1 MSTTVAQTEK
11 DKRAKNLLYRKSLKG
26 RGNPLSE
33 IKNQFTILNSTLDY
47 VPSFEKVVEASGK
60 SIVPVDLEILQVN
73 VGYMCNMTCEHCH
86 VDAGPD
92 RKEMMDRETMSHCL
106 RLIDQSNVK
115 MVDLTGGAPE
125 MNHDFQW
132 FVEELSKMNVEI
144 IVRSNLTVLVS
155 NKKYRTYPEF
165 FKKHNVT
172 VIASLPCYSEA
183 NVDKQRG
190 DGAFTKSIEA
200 LQVLNGLG
208 YGKAD
213 SNLKLHL
220 VFNPGGASLPGSQAS
235 LQDAYKKKLKADFDI
250 EFNNLYC
257 ITNVP
262 ISRFLDFLDNSGK
275 LEDYMTLLSN
285 SFNPTAVEAV
295 MCTNTLS
302 VKWDGSIYD
311 CDFNQ
316 MLELDIDR
324 KVAGNIKDFTPNMF
338 HDRQIKLHQHCFA
351 CTAGAGSSCQG
362 ETSCSVG

>member
-1 MSTTVAQTEK
+1 MSSSIAQAEE
-11 DKRAKNLLYRKSLKG
+11 KRAKNLLYRKSLKG

-33 IKNQFTILNSTLDY
+33 VKNQFSILNNTLEY
-47 VPSFEKVVEASGK
+47 IPAFAKVVTEAGK
-60 SIVPVDLEILQVN
+60 KIHPIDLEILQIN
-73 VGYMCNMTCEHCH
+73 VGYLCNMTCEHCH

-92 RKEMMDRETMSHCL
+92 RKEMMNRETMSHCL

-125 MNHDFQW
+125 MNHDFKW
-132 FVEELSKMNVEI
+132 FVEELSKRNVEI

-165 FKKHNVT
+165 FKQHNVT

-190 DGAFTKSIEA
+190 DGAFSKSIEA
-200 LQVLNGLG
+200 LQVLNQLG
-208 YGKAD
+208 YGSPS

-220 VFNPGGASLPGSQAS
+220 VFNPGGASLPGAQAG
-235 LQDAYKKKLKADFDI
+235 LEKAYKEKLKADFDI
-250 EFNNLYC
+250 VFNNLYC

-275 LEDYMTLLSN
+275 LESYMTLLSN
-285 SFNPTAVEAV
+285 SFNPSTVENV
-295 MCTNTLS
+295 MCSNTLS
-302 VKWDGSIYD
+302 VKWDGTLFD

-316 MLELDIDR
+316 MLELDIDH
-324 KVAGNIKDFTPNMF
+324 KVADNIKDFSMDMF
-338 HDRQIKLHQHCFA
+338 TNRQIKLHQHCFA

-362 ETSCSVG
+362 ETSCSIG